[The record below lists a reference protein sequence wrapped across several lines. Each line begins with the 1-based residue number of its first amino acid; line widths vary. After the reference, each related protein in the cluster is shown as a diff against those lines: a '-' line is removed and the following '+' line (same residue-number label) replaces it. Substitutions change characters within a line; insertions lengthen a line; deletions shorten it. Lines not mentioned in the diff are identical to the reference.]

1 MNKFISDVKRLKIR
15 KFIFDIK
22 QLKMNTFVK
31 YLFDKIFINITNR
44 HRHL

>member
-31 YLFDKIFINITNR
+31 YLFEKIFITYNQ
-44 HRHL
+44 

>member
-31 YLFDKIFINITNR
+31 YLFDKIFITYNQ
-44 HRHL
+44 